1 MKVVTAAEM
10 RALDRRTIDE
20 RGIPGLELINDAGR
34 AIAHAVADLQPEAG
48 PVLVLCGKGN
58 NGGDGFAAARMLA
71 TAGYRATVMLALGE
85 PDAGTDAARALA
97 EAMARS
103 GAVEVVRFTTIEDL
117 NNRLED
123 ADIVVDALLGTGA
136 RSPLRDPLPAI
147 VRAVNK
153 MRLPV
158 VAADLPTGL
167 DGDDGLAMGEDA
179 AEDDAPVIR
188 AAITV
193 TMGLPKVGLLGARGV
208 RAAGR
213 VRVEPLR
220 FPRDLL
226 NDPAIARSTLMLGEA
241 ARLLPARPLDGHKGT
256 FGTVLVCAGSRS
268 MPGAAMLATLGAL
281 RGGAGLVRLM
291 APRPVLEAVAVQLPE
306 ALLAPAGFAF
316 DEALGPM
323 TDDAMAAL
331 LDGVDAVV
339 VGPGMSTAS
348 QSAAF
353 LRQLVEAVRVPL
365 VVDADALNIV
375 AHDDSI
381 ALPAASVATPHPGEA
396 ARLLGAYV
404 AEVQGARWK
413 AAVDLV
419 ERLGCTVILKGYG
432 SLVASAGR
440 DTTHLPA
447 GNTALARGGSGD
459 VLAGVIGSLL
469 AQGLEPYDAARLGG
483 FVCGLAADRAL
494 DDASPRGLLTR
505 EVAAALP
512 RAWRDLEKANH

>member
-1 MKVVTAAEM
+1 MKVVTAAQM
-10 RALDRRTIDE
+10 RELDRRSIQE
-20 RGIPGLELINDAGR
+20 RGIDGLDLINDAGR
-34 AIAHAVADLQPEAG
+34 AIAHAVADVQPDPG

-58 NGGDGFAAARMLA
+58 NGGDGFAAARFLA
-71 TAGYRATVMLALGE
+71 KAGYRVTVMMALGR
-85 PDAGTDAARALA
+85 PDAGSDAERAFEQLDARHI
-97 EAMARS
+97 EI
-103 GAVEVVRFTTIEDL
+103 VPFTTLDDL
-117 NNRLED
+117 DARLED
-123 ADIVVDALLGTGA
+123 ADVVVDALLGTGA
-136 RSPLRDPLPAI
+136 RRPLRDPLPAI
-147 VRAVNK
+147 IAAVNAS
-153 MRLPV
+153 RLPV

-167 DGDDGLAMGEDA
+167 DADEGLSTDA
-179 AEDDAPVIR
+179 ASDPEPATIR

-193 TMGLPKVGLLGARGV
+193 TMGLPKVGLLSARGV

-226 NDPAIARSTLMLGEA
+226 SDAAITRSTLMLGEA

-256 FGTVLVCAGSRS
+256 FGTVLVCAGSRA

-291 APRPVLEAVAVQLPE
+291 APRPVLDAVSMQLPE
-306 ALLAPAGFAF
+306 ALLAPAGFAME
-316 DEALGPM
+316 DLLAPLDVDSLEG
-323 TDDAMAAL
+323 L
-331 LDGVDAVV
+331 LDNVDAVV
-339 VGPGMSTAS
+339 MGPGITTSEPA
-348 QSAAF
+348 AAF
-353 LRQLVEAVRVPL
+353 VRQMLAAVRVPI
-365 VVDADALNIV
+365 VIDADALNII
-375 AHDDSI
+375 AADDSI
-381 ALPAASVATPHPGEA
+381 KLPNTAVATPHPGEA

-413 AAVDLV
+413 AAPDLV
-419 ERLGCTVILKGYG
+419 ERLGCTVILKGFG
-432 SLVASAGR
+432 SLVAAPGR

-459 VLAGVIGSLL
+459 VLAGVVGALL
-469 AQGLEPYDAARLGG
+469 AQGCEPYDAARLGG

-494 DDASPRGLLTR
+494 DEASPRGVLTR